1 MSATNVCNGTQITA
15 AASTCPAGTTLKLYS
30 ALTGGSAL
38 VLPATTT
45 TGIVTA
51 SVGTFTVYAACAQ
64 NAPGICETPTRVK
77 LTYTVVAP
85 PATPTAF
92 TLSKTRL
99 CASEVAST
107 TITILAHNCGVGQQP
122 FVSTDSTGATVLGLA
137 GVPFPAATKDT
148 TIYYSFCKNTA
159 IESCI
164 SSKAAT
170 TVSIVVT
177 PNPIAPFSVS
187 LSKTS
192 ACLSSVG
199 TLSVIGTCSGIG
211 ETMEVYTSATDTTK
225 IAYGLAAA
233 SASTSLNIPSVPNTS
248 GTTTYY
254 VQCRSASPANCSSA
268 RVLAGTFT
276 VLPDI
281 AAPSGPILSTQ
292 EACLLSTITANASTC
307 PAGTTLKLY
316 SAPTG
321 GVQVTLP
328 ITVIGSSGDIN
339 NLYAVCVQ
347 TAAPGCETSTRTKV
361 TYVVVS
367 YPATPGAFT
376 LSATNVCYAQAPSTM
391 LNITAHSCLVSE
403 QPFVST
409 DSTGATELGL
419 AGTSFAAP
427 TTIGTTNYF
436 SFCKKTSA
444 TGCISL
450 RGGTIAVNVNP
461 TPIAPF
467 RVSLDRSSA
476 PCPTNVG
483 APLSLTATCSGVG
496 ETMEVYDVATGGTPI
511 VYAAA
516 PAGAA
521 TTVPVGAAR
530 TATTTYYVLCSSPTP
545 VCVSSRVP
553 ITFTVGPDVAA
564 PSGSILS
571 ATTVCQNSV
580 VTGVSAACPTGTTLR
595 FYDATGALASVPTT
609 TPGIVRLS
617 STATPGDFVIFAAC
631 DKGDGCE
638 TSISNRTRVNY
649 TVIARPATP
658 AAFTLSATNVC
669 FAQAPSTTLTITSH
683 NCAVSE
689 VPFVAVD
696 IITKSPELGLAGA
709 PFAAPTAIGATIYVA
724 FCKNTIT
731 GCISAPGGQ
740 TTVTVN
746 PTPITPFGVSLS
758 KSSAPCPSNLGTLS
772 ATATCSGIGET
783 MEIYTVATG
792 DSPVNIAAA
801 STAGPTTVSITPV
814 PSVTTTYYVQCTSAS
829 PVCASSRVLVGTFT
843 VGPDIAAPSGS
854 ILSATTVCQGLSITP
869 VSAACT
875 GTTLKLYSAPT
886 GTATSALPTTTVG
899 TIDVYAV
906 CVATGGCET
915 STRTKVSYTVGAR
928 PVAPAAHTLSATALC
943 AAQTGAT
950 TLTITA
956 HNCTVSEQPFVS
968 TSASGVPE
976 LGLAGASFAAPT
988 VTTEYYSFCKNIASS
1003 CINSLGTTGTVVTV
1017 NPTPIAPF
1025 GVSLSKS
1032 SAPCPSNLGTLSVT
1046 ATCSGV
1052 GETMEVYKAAT
1063 GGTAVNIAAA
1073 ATGGPTTVSITSVPS
1088 VTTTYYVQCT
1098 SAGAVCPSSRVLVG
1112 TFTVGA
1118 DIAAPGAPILSA
1130 TSVCEGA
1137 SISPVSAA
1145 CPAGTT
1151 LKLYSA
1157 PTGTATSALPTNTV
1171 GTIDVYAVCD
1181 AGSGCETSTRTK
1193 VSYTVVARPVAPSP
1207 FTLSATNV
1215 CAAQVASTAL
1225 TITAHACAVSEQPFV
1240 STSASGVPALGL
1252 AGASFAA
1259 PTVTTEYYSFCKNTG
1274 TGCNS
1279 ANSASVTLLTVNPTP
1294 IAPFG
1299 VSLSKSSAPCPT
1311 NLGTLSVTATC
1322 SGIGETMEVYTV
1334 ATGGTA
1340 VNIAAASAGGP
1351 TALSITSVPTVTTPL
1366 YVQCTSAGAVCASS
1380 RVPAG
1385 TFTVGAAI
1393 AAPSVSILSAT
1404 TVCEGASIS
1413 PVSAPCAAGTTLKL
1427 YSAPTGTAT
1436 SVLPTTT
1443 VGTIDVYAV
1452 CDAGSGCETSTRT
1465 KVSYTV
1471 VARPSAPAPFTLS
1484 ATNVCFAQA
1493 PSTTLTITAHNCLVG
1508 EQPFV
1513 STSAS
1518 GVPELGLAGAPFAA
1532 PTAIGTT
1539 TYRSFCKNTITG
1551 CNSAGTSGPTVTVN
1565 PTPIAPFGL
1574 SMSKNSAPCPTNVGT
1589 LSITATCSGIGETME
1604 VYKAATGGT
1613 AVNIAAAA
1621 TGGPTTV
1628 SITSVPTSGTTTY
1641 YVQCTS
1647 ASPVCASGRVVAGTF
1662 TVGAEIAAPSA
1673 PILSATTVCQNASI
1687 TAVSTACPAGTTLKL
1702 YSAPTGTA
1710 TSALPTTTTGTID
1723 VYAVCDAAGGCETTT
1738 RTKVS
1743 YTVGVLPTTPAA
1755 HTLSKTAVC
1764 AAQVPS
1770 TTLTITAH
1778 NCSVSE
1784 VPFVSTSASGVPEL
1798 GLAGAS
1804 FAAPS
1809 VTTSYFSFCK
1819 NTVVTSCNI
1828 SSGAAGTTVTVNPTP
1843 IDPFGLSLSKSS
1855 APCPSNLGSLSVTAT
1870 CSGVGETMEV
1880 YKVATGGTAL
1890 NIAAAS
1896 AGGPTTVSITS
1907 VPTVT
1912 TPLYVQCTSA
1922 GAVCPSG
1929 RVLAGTFTVGA
1940 DVAAGT
1946 VTFTQSTV
1954 CVGTSVTVASTTC
1967 PAGTTAK
1974 YYTSSTGAGTTLM
1987 PTSTPSAGT
1996 YDLWVVCD
2004 QGSSCES
2011 TVRTKVTYKVVAVP
2025 SAPTLAVGTAAF
2037 CLGTVATF
2045 TATHTCAVTDTLKL
2059 YNGSTLV
2066 SSQIVKTSPMS
2077 FDYTPTGATAGSNT
2091 NSYTV
2096 KCFNGICLGTASSA
2110 VVLTVTDAPKSP
2122 TFTGTEPFIPSSICA
2137 LSPSIVLNNSLKC
2150 AASGEVL
2157 VWYDKA
2163 TAGNIV
2169 STPNVT
2175 PISTITYYVACRNQT
2190 SGCESLVRTVAT
2202 FTVNPVGGAPTNASI
2217 TVDGV
2222 VVAAGGSAA
2231 QVCNIAGDAITFSSA
2246 CAAGETL
2253 LMSVDGGN
2261 YTTSSMTQIVDGS
2274 NHTYRVR
2281 CQAGSGSTACLSPE
2295 SGAMIIKINPI
2306 PGVPVASL
2314 LVNGQ
2319 SANTF
2324 CGGGVPQVI
2333 TSNATCGINGTVWFS
2348 ANNQLASLPTITS
2361 TTPGTYSFYAKCK
2374 GQGDCLSDASNTVS
2388 YTVLPVLAQ
2397 PTVTSS
2403 ATATV
2408 CAGTSVTFS
2417 QNCPVGSTPL
2427 WSNGSN
2433 GATLVVTQSGAGTQS
2448 VTVKC
2453 TQGAS
2458 CDSPVSTSVSATW
2471 SNTFDVTIINI
2482 GQPLSGTR
2490 PGATSILNWSSNFVT
2505 PDAGSAFQNS
2515 TQSNPSIYFTEMPN
2529 KGGNRYWTIAVEA
2542 CGLPL
2547 SGSIS
2552 YDMLCIPETG
2562 GQYSFNTVENNAP
2575 YLMYANSNGYE
2586 TLYSHNHGSFGF
2598 TSDPKYLSGLPK
2610 GLYKLSIRYWDQKGT
2625 GLFPAVRTTSG
2636 SQKAYGEYW
2645 FRIQSQSGIGI
2656 GAAREGINETSEV
2669 EFATVAPN
2677 PVTRT
2682 LTVSISG
2689 AKGQEVKMNL
2699 VDAAGRVIKT
2709 STVTPETN
2717 THREEID
2724 MTSQNTGMYFMNI
2737 STSTKRANLKVL
2749 KVSQD

>member
-1 MSATNVCNGTQITA
+1 
-15 AASTCPAGTTLKLYS
+15 LKLYS
-30 ALTGGSAL
+30 A
-38 VLPATTT
+38 
-45 TGIVTA
+45 
-51 SVGTFTVYAACAQ
+51 
-64 NAPGICETPTRVK
+64 
-77 LTYTVVAP
+77 
-85 PATPTAF
+85 
-92 TLSKTRL
+92 
-99 CASEVAST
+99 
-107 TITILAHNCGVGQQP
+107 
-122 FVSTDSTGATVLGLA
+122 
-137 GVPFPAATKDT
+137 
-148 TIYYSFCKNTA
+148 A
-159 IESCI
+159 I
-164 SSKAAT
+164 
-170 TVSIVVT
+170 
-177 PNPIAPFSVS
+177 
-187 LSKTS
+187 
-192 ACLSSVG
+192 
-199 TLSVIGTCSGIG
+199 
-211 ETMEVYTSATDTTK
+211 
-225 IAYGLAAA
+225 
-233 SASTSLNIPSVPNTS
+233 
-248 GTTTYY
+248 
-254 VQCRSASPANCSSA
+254 
-268 RVLAGTFT
+268 
-276 VLPDI
+276 
-281 AAPSGPILSTQ
+281 
-292 EACLLSTITANASTC
+292 
-307 PAGTTLKLY
+307 
-316 SAPTG
+316 
-321 GVQVTLP
+321 
-328 ITVIGSSGDIN
+328 
-339 NLYAVCVQ
+339 
-347 TAAPGCETSTRTKV
+347 
-361 TYVVVS
+361 
-367 YPATPGAFT
+367 
-376 LSATNVCYAQAPSTM
+376 
-391 LNITAHSCLVSE
+391 
-403 QPFVST
+403 
-409 DSTGATELGL
+409 
-419 AGTSFAAP
+419 
-427 TTIGTTNYF
+427 
-436 SFCKKTSA
+436 
-444 TGCISL
+444 
-450 RGGTIAVNVNP
+450 
-461 TPIAPF
+461 
-467 RVSLDRSSA
+467 
-476 PCPTNVG
+476 
-483 APLSLTATCSGVG
+483 
-496 ETMEVYDVATGGTPI
+496 
-511 VYAAA
+511 
-516 PAGAA
+516 
-521 TTVPVGAAR
+521 
-530 TATTTYYVLCSSPTP
+530 
-545 VCVSSRVP
+545 
-553 ITFTVGPDVAA
+553 
-564 PSGSILS
+564 
-571 ATTVCQNSV
+571 
-580 VTGVSAACPTGTTLR
+580 
-595 FYDATGALASVPTT
+595 
-609 TPGIVRLS
+609 
-617 STATPGDFVIFAAC
+617 
-631 DKGDGCE
+631 
-638 TSISNRTRVNY
+638 
-649 TVIARPATP
+649 
-658 AAFTLSATNVC
+658 
-669 FAQAPSTTLTITSH
+669 
-683 NCAVSE
+683 
-689 VPFVAVD
+689 
-696 IITKSPELGLAGA
+696 
-709 PFAAPTAIGATIYVA
+709 
-724 FCKNTIT
+724 
-731 GCISAPGGQ
+731 
-740 TTVTVN
+740 
-746 PTPITPFGVSLS
+746 
-758 KSSAPCPSNLGTLS
+758 
-772 ATATCSGIGET
+772 
-783 MEIYTVATG
+783 
-792 DSPVNIAAA
+792 
-801 STAGPTTVSITPV
+801 
-814 PSVTTTYYVQCTSAS
+814 
-829 PVCASSRVLVGTFT
+829 
-843 VGPDIAAPSGS
+843 
-854 ILSATTVCQGLSITP
+854 
-869 VSAACT
+869 
-875 GTTLKLYSAPT
+875 

-906 CVATGGCET
+906 C
-915 STRTKVSYTVGAR
+915 
-928 PVAPAAHTLSATALC
+928 
-943 AAQTGAT
+943 
-950 TLTITA
+950 
-956 HNCTVSEQPFVS
+956 
-968 TSASGVPE
+968 
-976 LGLAGASFAAPT
+976 
-988 VTTEYYSFCKNIASS
+988 
-1003 CINSLGTTGTVVTV
+1003 
-1017 NPTPIAPF
+1017 
-1025 GVSLSKS
+1025 
-1032 SAPCPSNLGTLSVT
+1032 
-1046 ATCSGV
+1046 
-1052 GETMEVYKAAT
+1052 
-1063 GGTAVNIAAA
+1063 
-1073 ATGGPTTVSITSVPS
+1073 
-1088 VTTTYYVQCT
+1088 
-1098 SAGAVCPSSRVLVG
+1098 
-1112 TFTVGA
+1112 
-1118 DIAAPGAPILSA
+1118 
-1130 TSVCEGA
+1130 
-1137 SISPVSAA
+1137 
-1145 CPAGTT
+1145 
-1151 LKLYSA
+1151 
-1157 PTGTATSALPTNTV
+1157 
-1171 GTIDVYAVCD
+1171 D
-1181 AGSGCETSTRTK
+1181 AGSSCES
-1193 VSYTVVARPVAPSP
+1193 
-1207 FTLSATNV
+1207 
-1215 CAAQVASTAL
+1215 
-1225 TITAHACAVSEQPFV
+1225 
-1240 STSASGVPALGL
+1240 
-1252 AGASFAA
+1252 
-1259 PTVTTEYYSFCKNTG
+1259 
-1274 TGCNS
+1274 
-1279 ANSASVTLLTVNPTP
+1279 
-1294 IAPFG
+1294 
-1299 VSLSKSSAPCPT
+1299 
-1311 NLGTLSVTATC
+1311 
-1322 SGIGETMEVYTV
+1322 
-1334 ATGGTA
+1334 
-1340 VNIAAASAGGP
+1340 
-1351 TALSITSVPTVTTPL
+1351 
-1366 YVQCTSAGAVCASS
+1366 
-1380 RVPAG
+1380 
-1385 TFTVGAAI
+1385 
-1393 AAPSVSILSAT
+1393 
-1404 TVCEGASIS
+1404 
-1413 PVSAPCAAGTTLKL
+1413 
-1427 YSAPTGTAT
+1427 
-1436 SVLPTTT
+1436 
-1443 VGTIDVYAV
+1443 
-1452 CDAGSGCETSTRT
+1452 
-1465 KVSYTV
+1465 
-1471 VARPSAPAPFTLS
+1471 
-1484 ATNVCFAQA
+1484 
-1493 PSTTLTITAHNCLVG
+1493 
-1508 EQPFV
+1508 
-1513 STSAS
+1513 
-1518 GVPELGLAGAPFAA
+1518 
-1532 PTAIGTT
+1532 
-1539 TYRSFCKNTITG
+1539 
-1551 CNSAGTSGPTVTVN
+1551 
-1565 PTPIAPFGL
+1565 
-1574 SMSKNSAPCPTNVGT
+1574 
-1589 LSITATCSGIGETME
+1589 
-1604 VYKAATGGT
+1604 
-1613 AVNIAAAA
+1613 
-1621 TGGPTTV
+1621 
-1628 SITSVPTSGTTTY
+1628 
-1641 YVQCTS
+1641 
-1647 ASPVCASGRVVAGTF
+1647 
-1662 TVGAEIAAPSA
+1662 
-1673 PILSATTVCQNASI
+1673 
-1687 TAVSTACPAGTTLKL
+1687 
-1702 YSAPTGTA
+1702 
-1710 TSALPTTTTGTID
+1710 
-1723 VYAVCDAAGGCETTT
+1723 TT

-1764 AAQVPS
+1764 FAQVPS

-1819 NTVVTSCNI
+1819 NTVVTSCNN

-1855 APCPSNLGSLSVTAT
+1855 APCPSNLGTLSVTAT

-1880 YKVATGGTAL
+1880 YKVATGGSAL

-1946 VTFTQSTV
+1946 VTFTKSTV

-1974 YYTSSTGAGTTLM
+1974 YYTSSTGSGTTLM

-2011 TVRTKVTYKVVAVP
+2011 TVRTKVTYKVVDVP
-2025 SAPTLAVGTAAF
+2025 TAPTLAVGTAAF
-2037 CLGTVATF
+2037 CLGTVANF

-2066 SSQIVKTSPMS
+2066 SSQIVTSSPMS
-2077 FDYTPTGATAGSNT
+2077 FDYTPTGATDGSNT

-2096 KCFNGICLGTASSA
+2096 KCFNGICLGTASAA

-2150 AASGEVL
+2150 AANGEVL

-2458 CDSPVSTSVSATW
+2458 CDSPVSASVSATW

-2490 PGATSILNWSSNFVT
+2490 PGATSILDWSSNIVT

-2598 TSDPKYLSGLPK
+2598 TSDPKYLAGLPK

-2682 LTVSISG
+2682 LTVSING